1 MDGGKLQDARAETG
15 FSGSILHG
23 IGCGVGVPVPGESRP
38 QSGAMV
44 GRGGGVGLDVGQVG
58 LSGLSLTGAEER
70 PREQEVVVSDLASR
84 ERFRVGGTKPGNRSR
99 MVTRCQGDLG
109 RLIERQTIREG
120 GLPEERGRRIGLGSG
135 EGGEGDGREGSED
148 DQRKT
153 PEDKWLTH
161 GSGAAVPDMMGLSIG
176 RRLCLHPCF
185 SASA

>member
-1 MDGGKLQDARAETG
+1 
-15 FSGSILHG
+15 
-23 IGCGVGVPVPGESRP
+23 
-38 QSGAMV
+38 MV
-44 GRGGGVGLDVGQVG
+44 GRGGAVGPDVCQVG
-58 LSGLSLTGAEER
+58 LSGLSLTGSEER
-70 PREQEVVVSDLASR
+70 PREQEVVVRDLAAR
-84 ERFRVGGTKPGNRSR
+84 ERFRVGGPKPGNRSR
-99 MVTRCQGDLG
+99 VVSRRQRDLG
-109 RLIERQTIREG
+109 RLIERQTIREC

-161 GSGAAVPDMMGLSIG
+161 GSVAAVPDMMGLSIG